1 MYTGNT
7 RRGQRRQFWEVQ
19 KKEMDTKIIQWLLN
33 TGKPWTRYRTLV
45 DLMGLPEDDPAVR
58 AARLRMLTHS
68 AVQTLI
74 NTAASWPGYPLKR
87 HSDAAHP
94 LYALSVL
101 ADFGLRVED
110 PGLEP
115 VAAAVLAHQS
125 PQGAFQTLEYISKA
139 FGGTGE
145 DQWLWML
152 CDAPTLLYALLALG
166 LNEDPRVAR
175 AVQHL
180 TGLVEDNG
188 WHCTNAPELGNWKGP
203 GRRAD
208 PCPIAN
214 LLALKALSL
223 VPEAAQS
230 EAVQRG
236 VEMLLGH
243 WEDQETRKY
252 FLFGI
257 GTQFRRLKYPLIW
270 YDILHV
276 VEVLS
281 RYPVARKDPRLLEM
295 LTELTSQ
302 AGPEGYYTAGSMYT
316 AWKGWSFADKKEPSP
331 WLTFLVLRI
340 QWRFMSEPAP
350 A

>member
-1 MYTGNT
+1 MRNH
-7 RRGQRRQFWEVQ
+7 ES
-19 KKEMDTKIIQWLLN
+19 IQWLLSSDE
-33 TGKPWTRYRTLV
+33 PWTRYRTLV
-45 DLMGLPEDDPAVR
+45 DLIGLPEEDPAVR
-58 AARLRMLTHS
+58 MARVKMLAHRSVQSLIAA
-68 AVQTLI
+68 
-74 NTAASWPGYPLKR
+74 AASWPGYTLKR
-87 HSDAAHP
+87 HNDAAHP
-94 LYALSVL
+94 LHALSTL
-101 ADFGLRVED
+101 ADFGVRADD
-110 PGLEP
+110 PGMEP
-115 VAAAVLAHQS
+115 VVEALLAHQS
-125 PQGAFQTLEYISKA
+125 PQGAFQTLGHISKA

-175 AVQHL
+175 AVPHL

-214 LLALKALSL
+214 LLALKALSM

-230 EAVQRG
+230 EAAQKG
-236 VEMLLGH
+236 IEMLLHH
-243 WEDQETRKY
+243 WESQETRKY
-252 FLFGI
+252 YLFGI

-276 VEVLS
+276 AEVLS
-281 RYPVARKDPRLLEM
+281 RFPAARQDPRFLEM
-295 LTELTSQ
+295 LAELTTQ
-302 AGPEGYYTAGSMYT
+302 ADPEGRYTAGSMYI
-316 AWKGWSFADKKEPSP
+316 AWKNWSFADKRTPSP

-340 QWRFMSEPAP
+340 RRRFKPEPAP